1 MYLIQFRAEEID
13 RIWPLVKEKVQA
25 ALERNHEG
33 KTLMDDHHVKEM
45 CKAGLKQLW
54 VTVDQDDNFKG
65 VCISEIVQYPNYNV
79 GVVNIATGTDLP
91 LWVNKIKEFEKWAF
105 EKADCKKLEVYGRPG
120 WKKMLEPLGFHF
132 NHVQMDKF
140 IGGNV

>member
-13 RIWPLVKEKVQA
+13 KIWPLVKEKVQA

-45 CKAGLKQLW
+45 CKTGLKQLW

-91 LWVNKIKEFEKWAF
+91 LWVDKINEFEKWAF

-120 WKKMLEPLGFHF
+120 WKKMLEPSGFHF

-140 IGGNV
+140 IGGQV

>member
-13 RIWPLVKEKVQA
+13 KIWPLVKEKVQA

-45 CKAGLKQLW
+45 CKTGLKQLW
-54 VTVDQDDNFKG
+54 VTVDKNDNFKG

-91 LWVNKIKEFEKWAF
+91 LWVDKINEFEKWAF

>member
-33 KTLMDDHHVKEM
+33 KTLMDDHHIKEM
-45 CKAGLKQLW
+45 CKVGLKQLW

-140 IGGNV
+140 IGGQK